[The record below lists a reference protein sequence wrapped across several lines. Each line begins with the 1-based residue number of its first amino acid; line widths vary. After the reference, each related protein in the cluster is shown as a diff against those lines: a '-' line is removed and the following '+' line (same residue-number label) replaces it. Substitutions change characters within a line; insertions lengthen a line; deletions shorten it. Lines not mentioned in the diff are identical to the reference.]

1 MTETGQGASVAPDA
15 AEVWVADDDQSI
27 RWVLERALARAGLR
41 VRSFPQAAEVLA
53 ALADAEPAVL
63 VSDIRMPGASG
74 IELLY
79 QVRQQRPELP
89 VIIMTAYSDLDSAVS
104 TFQAGA
110 FDYLPKPFDLVQAV
124 ALVQRA
130 VRTRQEASAAAP
142 AAAVAETEIL
152 GQAPAMRIVVD
163 KFGIEWKF
171 NLEK

>member
-124 ALVQRA
+124 ALV
-130 VRTRQEASAAAP
+130 
-142 AAAVAETEIL
+142 
-152 GQAPAMRIVVD
+152 
-163 KFGIEWKF
+163 
-171 NLEK
+171 